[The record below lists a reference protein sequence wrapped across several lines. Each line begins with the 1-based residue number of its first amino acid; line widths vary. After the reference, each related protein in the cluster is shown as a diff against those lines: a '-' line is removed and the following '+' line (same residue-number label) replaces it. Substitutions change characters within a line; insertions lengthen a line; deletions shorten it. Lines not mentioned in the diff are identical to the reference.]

1 MSEKP
6 RAYSAGLTRSRDVS
20 RRGNLASVL
29 QISEEGV
36 GQLAEAKIIAI
47 ARIVANP
54 EQPRRAFDPSTL
66 TELADSIRARGVLQP
81 IRVRRQGDAFQ
92 IIAGERRF
100 RAAQLA
106 GLEELPAV
114 VVEQDDDSSY
124 IDALI
129 ENIQRED
136 LNPLDRADALR
147 RLRVNLGLHSWEEV
161 GRLLGMSRQSVY
173 NLLGLTALPPEV
185 QEDIRSGG
193 LTEKHGR
200 ALRQLNRDPELQ
212 TTAYRQIVESGLS
225 GDQSLALAR
234 ELRAS
239 HPVERSPGTLPV
251 ATRFPLL
258 ETVREIDRLTA
269 HLDYALSDKVSAADR
284 RTAVRTLE
292 HAMTRLN
299 AALSRLRE

>member
-1 MSEKP
+1 MSDRPVRGYDE
-6 RAYSAGLTRSRDVS
+6 GLAKSRNVS

-29 QISEEGV
+29 QISEDGV
-36 GQLAEAKIIAI
+36 GQLAEAKTIAL

-54 EQPRRAFDPSTL
+54 TQPRRAFDPNTL

-81 IRVRRQGDAFQ
+81 IRVRRIGDVYQ

-106 GLEELPAV
+106 GLTELPAIV
-114 VVEQDDDSSY
+114 VDQDDDTSY

-173 NLLGLTALPPEV
+173 NLLGLTELPPKV

-200 ALRQLNRDPELQ
+200 ALRQLARDPDLLS
-212 TTAYRQIVESGLS
+212 TAYETIVDDGLS
-225 GDQSLALAR
+225 GDESLTYVRQLRQASQDRNPIAR
-234 ELRAS
+234 DHAN
-239 HPVERSPGTLPV
+239 
-251 ATRFPLL
+251 LL
-258 ETVREIDRLTA
+258 STMNEIDRLVS
-269 HLDYALSDKVSAADR
+269 HLNHALDVPIPATQR
-284 RTAVRTLE
+284 RKARLILE
-292 HAMTRLN
+292 RIQTRVE
-299 AALSRLRE
+299 AALSRLGE